1 MAVEILPDD
10 VLLEIFD
17 FYVHEAQAFDGWH
30 PLVHVCRRWR
40 YIVFASPR
48 RLNLRLYCTDRRPVR
63 KMLDIWPAL
72 PIMISNLN
80 DFDPESWVE
89 GADNI
94 IAALERK
101 ERICNIGLGDVPS
114 WLLERFAA
122 VMQGPFPSLTSL
134 LLWSNNDTVPV
145 LPDSFLNG
153 RAPRLRSLQLDNTS
167 FPMLRKLPLVASD
180 LVDLRLWDIPE
191 SGYISPEA
199 IVTCLA
205 ALTRLQG
212 VELEFHSPRS
222 RPNRAR
228 RRPPPLT
235 RTVLPSLASFRF
247 QGVSEY
253 LEDFVARIDVP
264 LLSGVAISF
273 FNQLIFHNPQILQF
287 IGRAENLKACNRAT
301 VIIDSFRIAVGLSP
315 KTETANDPRLE
326 ISISCTQTDW
336 QLSSLAQICNSSFPY
351 SSHSLLECLVIC
363 EDRRWKPDWQD
374 DMENTQWLELFQP
387 FTAVK
392 DLYLSKDVALHVAPF
407 LQEIAKV
414 SVANV
419 LPALQNLF
427 LEEPQTSGPIQEA
440 TGQFVASRRL
450 NGHPVAT
457 HKWERGED

>member
-17 FYVHEAQAFDGWH
+17 FYLHEAQALDGWH

-40 YIVFASPR
+40 HIVFASPR

-101 ERICNIGLGDVPS
+101 ERICNIRLGDVPS
-114 WLLERFAA
+114 WLLERFA
-122 VMQGPFPSLTSL
+122 VMMQGPFPSLTSL

-153 RAPRLRSLQLDNTS
+153 HAPRLRSLQLDNTS

-222 RPNRAR
+222 RPNLTR
-228 RRPPPLT
+228 RRPSPLT
-235 RTVLPSLASFRF
+235 RLVLPSLASFRF

-253 LEDFVARIDVP
+253 LEDFLARIDVP

-287 IGRAENLKACNRAT
+287 IGRTENLKACNQAI
-301 VIIDSFRIAVGLSP
+301 VIIDRFRIVVKLSQQA
-315 KTETANDPRLE
+315 ETANNSNFE
-326 ISISCTQTDW
+326 ISILCTQTDW
-336 QLSSLAQICNSSFPY
+336 QLSSLAQICNS
-351 SSHSLLECLVIC
+351 LLPHLSRPLFERLDIC
-363 EDRRWKPDWQD
+363 EGRHTRSDWQD
-374 DMENTQWLELFQP
+374 EIENIQWLELFQP
-387 FTAVK
+387 FAAVK
-392 DLYLSKDVALHVAPF
+392 DLYLSKEVALRVAPF
-407 LQEIAKV
+407 LQEIVKG

-419 LPALQNLF
+419 LPALQNIF

-440 TGQFVASRRL
+440 TGEFVVSRQL
-450 NGHPVAT
+450 NGRPVAT
-457 HKWERGED
+457 HKWDRGED